1 MSEALISP
9 CVVNWA
15 MQRGR
20 RDSADVAGKVGV
32 TVEKVES
39 WSNGTAKPTFRQA
52 QDLAR
57 VLRIPFGFLFLSKPP
72 KESLA
77 IPDLRTMRSEQTR
90 WLSLDFRDVL
100 SDVLR
105 KQEWYRD
112 FRLERGFEQ
121 LVFVGKFK
129 QSSSASDV
137 ASDMAKELGLT
148 LADRD
153 HVRQS
158 DEFLNLLVKK
168 AEELGIC
175 VMRSSMVGNDSHRG
189 LDLDEFRGFVV
200 CDDIAPMV
208 FINSSDARAAQV
220 FTLAHELAHLWI
232 GESGISN
239 LSIEQSSRSIHDH
252 VEKLCNAIAA
262 EVLVPKEALLQ
273 KWHMGES
280 LSVNAGALAGYF
292 RVSTVVIGR
301 CAYDLNLI
309 AQSDY
314 VDFYQQQSKLWVKP
328 TQRKESRP
336 DFYRTL
342 IPMRNGKRFTVSVVH
357 SVLENHL
364 LLRDAGALL
373 GVHPSTVSQLA
384 QKLGTG

>member
-20 RDSADVAGKVGV
+20 LDSTAVARKVGV

-39 WSNGTAKPTFRQA
+39 WSNGTARPTFRQA

-72 KESLA
+72 EESLP
-77 IPDLRTMRSEQTR
+77 IPDLRTMRSEQTS
-90 WLSLDFRDVL
+90 WLSPDVRDVL

-112 FRLERGFEQ
+112 YRLEQGFEH
-121 LVFVGKFK
+121 LLFVGKFK

-137 ASDMAKELGLT
+137 ASDMAKKLGLT

-168 AEELGIC
+168 AEDLGIC

-189 LDLDEFRGFVV
+189 LDLDQFRGFVV

-220 FTLAHELAHLWI
+220 FTLAHE
-232 GESGISN
+232 
-239 LSIEQSSRSIHDH
+239 R
-252 VEKLCNAIAA
+252 
-262 EVLVPKEALLQ
+262 
-273 KWHMGES
+273 
-280 LSVNAGALAGYF
+280 
-292 RVSTVVIGR
+292 
-301 CAYDLNLI
+301 
-309 AQSDY
+309 
-314 VDFYQQQSKLWVKP
+314 
-328 TQRKESRP
+328 
-336 DFYRTL
+336 
-342 IPMRNGKRFTVSVVH
+342 
-357 SVLENHL
+357 
-364 LLRDAGALL
+364 
-373 GVHPSTVSQLA
+373 
-384 QKLGTG
+384 

>member
-1 MSEALISP
+1 M
-9 CVVNWA
+9 
-15 MQRGR
+15 
-20 RDSADVAGKVGV
+20 
-32 TVEKVES
+32 
-39 WSNGTAKPTFRQA
+39 
-52 QDLAR
+52 
-57 VLRIPFGFLFLSKPP
+57 
-72 KESLA
+72 
-77 IPDLRTMRSEQTR
+77 
-90 WLSLDFRDVL
+90 
-100 SDVLR
+100 
-105 KQEWYRD
+105 
-112 FRLERGFEQ
+112 
-121 LVFVGKFK
+121 GKFK

-137 ASDMAKELGLT
+137 ASDMAKKLGLT

-153 HVRQS
+153 HVGQS

-168 AEELGIC
+168 AEDLGIC
-175 VMRSSMVGNDSHRG
+175 VIRSSMVGNDSHRG
-189 LDLDEFRGFVV
+189 LNLDEFRGFVV

-252 VEKLCNAIAA
+252 VERLCNAIAA
-262 EVLVPKEALLQ
+262 EVLVPKDALLK

-280 LSVNAGALAGYF
+280 LGANADALAGYF
-292 RVSTVVIGR
+292 RVSTVVIAR
-301 CAYDLNLI
+301 RAYDLNLI

-314 VDFYQQQSKLWVKP
+314 ADFYQQQSRLWVKP
-328 TQRKESRP
+328 TQRNESRP

-342 IPMRNGKRFTVSVVH
+342 VPMRNGKRFTMSVVR

-364 LLRDAGALL
+364 LLRDAGSLL
-373 GVHPSTVSQLA
+373 GVHPSTVSQLV